1 MCQNPGLGSCHC
13 SLTCCYESAAE
24 SMGKKACL
32 GSALGCLLLVLQG
45 ESGLE
50 GDSGPLGPD
59 GVKVNLP
66 LVASQLSQASR
77 CSQAPVSPG
86 DR

>member
-1 MCQNPGLGSCHC
+1 MRWEMCQNPGLGSCHC

-66 LVASQLSQASR
+66 LMASFSSHTHRGALR
-77 CSQAPVSPG
+77 PP
-86 DR
+86 